1 SYCRE
6 IIFWQRPGVRAR
18 VSDRFVFL
26 VKSLRDLQCAF
37 RRETE
42 AIVRFALQRREIIQL
57 RRNLC
62 RRLLLFQLDDS
73 ILSTALALNGVRNF
87 AMPQSR
93 RGAVLVPE
101 RAVCRVKLL
110 LSIRQVQL
118 EPA

>member
-1 SYCRE
+1 M
-6 IIFWQRPGVRAR
+6 
-18 VSDRFVFL
+18 RFAE
-26 VKSLRDLQCAF
+26 KA
-37 RRETE
+37 E
-42 AIVRFALQRREIIQL
+42 AIVRFALQGREIIQL

-62 RRLLLFQLDDS
+62 RRLLLFELDDS

-110 LSIRQVQL
+110 LGIRQIQL